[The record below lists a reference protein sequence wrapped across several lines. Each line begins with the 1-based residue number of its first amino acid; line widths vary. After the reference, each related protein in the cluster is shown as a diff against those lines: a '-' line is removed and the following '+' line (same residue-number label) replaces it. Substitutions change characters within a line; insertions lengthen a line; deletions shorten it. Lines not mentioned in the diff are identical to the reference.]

1 MPRRL
6 AALFVAA
13 VLLMGAG
20 SSARAD
26 DQTSDLIALGPYQM
40 VNTAGFTTD
49 ANGQR
54 EDLPTDLRSV
64 EVLLDLTRDRTVMV
78 LTFETM
84 RLPLPRLW
92 NGLAAVDWG
101 GSNAITLRREDIL
114 TLTGK
119 DTLED
124 VDTYGAKIDWP
135 DVGPA
140 TLVLFEAGGSSFAGF
155 IISKP
160 GGRTIV
166 RQMEAHRYFASRPR
180 AARGR

>member
-6 AALFVAA
+6 AALFAAAALLLGSGLHVAA
-13 VLLMGAG
+13 EDLFP
-20 SSARAD
+20 
-26 DQTSDLIALGPYQM
+26 DLIALGPYQV

-49 ANGQR
+49 ADGER
-54 EDLPTDLRSV
+54 ENLPTDLRSV

-78 LTFETM
+78 LTLETM
-84 RLPLPRLW
+84 RLTLPRLW

-101 GSNAITLRREDIL
+101 GSGAITLRREDIL

-119 DTLED
+119 KALED
-124 VDTYGAKIDWP
+124 VDTFGARIDWP
-135 DVGPA
+135 GIGPA
-140 TLVLFEAGGSSFAGF
+140 TLVLFEAGGGSFAGF
-155 IISKP
+155 LVSKP

>member
-6 AALFVAA
+6 AAFFVAA
-13 VLLMGAG
+13 VLLVGTGLRVGAEEH
-20 SSARAD
+20 
-26 DQTSDLIALGPYQM
+26 TSDLIALGPYQV
-40 VNTAGFTTD
+40 VNTAGFATD
-49 ANGQR
+49 ADGQR

-84 RLPLPRLW
+84 RLTLPRLW

-101 GSNAITLRREDIL
+101 SSGAITLRREDIL

-119 DTLED
+119 ETLEQ
-124 VDTYGAKIDWP
+124 VDTFGARIDWP
-135 DVGPA
+135 GVGPA
-140 TLVLFEAGGSSFAGF
+140 TLVMFEAGGSSFAGF
-155 IISKP
+155 LISKP